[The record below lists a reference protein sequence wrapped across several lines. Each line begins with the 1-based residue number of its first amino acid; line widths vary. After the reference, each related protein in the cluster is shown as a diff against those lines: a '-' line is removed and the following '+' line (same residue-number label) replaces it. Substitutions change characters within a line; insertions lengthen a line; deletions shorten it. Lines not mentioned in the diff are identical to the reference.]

1 MGKSYSGYKNRGF
14 LLACLVTLV
23 SFFGVIATSGTSL
36 ATTPQIAAGYSHTV
50 ALKSDGTVWA
60 WGYNGY
66 GQLGESPYTNTKRIT
81 PVQVNSK
88 ILNSVIAVAAGSS
101 HTIALKSDGT
111 VWTWGYNSY
120 GQLGDGTVADKYT
133 PVQVSSLSG
142 VTAIAGGWFYTVAL
156 KSDGTVWAWGDNSS
170 GQLGDGSTT
179 YRTTPVQVS
188 GLSGVTAIAVGGGE
202 YGHHTV
208 ALKSDGTVWA
218 WGWNYYGQLG
228 DGTTTERYTPVP
240 VSSLS
245 GITTIAAGAYHTAAL
260 KSDGTAWAWGTNNSG
275 ELGDGT
281 TTDRYSPV
289 QVRGLSGITAIAP
302 GGGLNGYHTVAL
314 KSDETV
320 WTWGS
325 NFNEATRQWITTPV
339 QVSGLSSVETIASGD
354 RHAITLKSDGT
365 IWAWGFNDYG
375 QLGDGTTT
383 NSATPVQVSGLNLYS
398 TTTPTPTPATSPT
411 PKSSPTPSSTPTPT
425 SPAST
430 TPKISAGDFHTMA
443 LKSDGT
449 VWAWG
454 YNDYGQLGDG
464 TTTYRNA
471 PVQVSSLSG
480 VIAIAGGND
489 HSLAVKSDGTVW
501 AWGDN
506 HYGRLGDGT
515 TTDRNAPVQVSS
527 LSGIIAIAGGNFH
540 SLSLKSDGT
549 VWAWGNN
556 GFGQLGDG
564 TTTERHTPVK
574 VSGLSGVIAIACGSY
589 HSLALKSDGTVW
601 AWGYNYYGQL
611 GDGTNT
617 EKDAV
622 GRKTP
627 VKVSSLSGVT
637 AIAGGSYHSLSLKSN
652 ETVWAWGNN
661 SVYGQLGD
669 GTYTDR
675 NTPVQVSSLSGIT
688 AIAGG
693 YSHSLALKS
702 DGTVWAWGNNGWGQL
717 GDGTGT
723 NSNTP
728 VQVSGINLGITVT
741 TQTPT
746 PVTTPLST
754 PTPSS
759 EKGSISGDITD
770 TEGYPIESAKIRLK
784 GKRTKVSKKTTSDED
799 GFFEF
804 TDLSADTYTITATRK
819 GYKKGK
825 QVVTLGQGEDANI
838 AIEMK
843 KR

>member
-36 ATTPQIAAGYSHTV
+36 ATTPQIAAGDYHTV

-60 WGYNGY
+60 WGYNSS
-66 GQLGESPYTNTKRIT
+66 GQLGESPYTIMKRTT
-81 PVQVNSK
+81 PAQVSSK
-88 ILNSVIAVAAGSS
+88 ILNSVTAVAAGSS
-101 HTIALKSDGT
+101 HTIALRSDGT
-111 VWTWGYNSY
+111 VLAWGHNSY
-120 GQLGDGTVADKYT
+120 GQLGDGTTTWRDT
-133 PVQVSSLSG
+133 PVQVSGLSG
-142 VTAIAGGWFYTVAL
+142 VTAIAGGTFYTVAL
-156 KSDGTVWAWGDNSS
+156 KLDGTVWAWGDNSS
-170 GQLGDGSTT
+170 GQLGDGTT
-179 YRTTPVQVS
+179 TNKTTPVQVT
-188 GLSGVTAIAVGGGE
+188 GLSGIAAIAVGGGE
-202 YGHHTV
+202 YGYHTV
-208 ALKSDGTVWA
+208 ALKSDATVWA

-228 DGTTTERYTPVP
+228 DGTTTDRYTPVQ
-240 VSSLS
+240 VSDLS
-245 GITTIAAGAYHTAAL
+245 GVTAIASGWYHTAAL
-260 KSDGTAWAWGTNNSG
+260 KSDGTVWAWGNNG
-275 ELGDGT
+275 FGQLGDGT
-281 TTDRYSPV
+281 TTNRYIPV
-289 QVRGLSGITAIAP
+289 QMSSLSGIAAIAV
-302 GGGLNGYHTVAL
+302 GGGEYGYHTVAL
-314 KSDETV
+314 KSDGTV

-325 NFNEATRQWITTPV
+325 NFNETTRQWITTPV
-339 QVSGLSSVETIASGD
+339 QVSGLGGVAAIAAGKY
-354 RHAITLKSDGT
+354 HTVALKSDGT
-365 IWAWGFNDYG
+365 VWAWGINNYG
-375 QLGDGTTT
+375 QLGNGTTT

-454 YNDYGQLGDG
+454 
-464 TTTYRNA
+464 
-471 PVQVSSLSG
+471 
-480 VIAIAGGND
+480 
-489 HSLAVKSDGTVW
+489 
-501 AWGDN
+501 
-506 HYGRLGDGT
+506 
-515 TTDRNAPVQVSS
+515 
-527 LSGIIAIAGGNFH
+527 
-540 SLSLKSDGT
+540 
-549 VWAWGNN
+549 NN

-589 HSLALKSDGTVW
+589 HSLAMKSDGTVW

-627 VKVSSLSGVT
+627 VKVSSLSGVTAIAGGTYHSLALKSNGTVWAWGYNSKYGQLGDGTNTDRNTPVQVSSLSGVT

-728 VQVSGINLGITVT
+728 VQVSGINLGVT
-741 TQTPT
+741 TTTPT
-746 PVTTPLST
+746 PTVTS
-754 PTPSS
+754 TPSS

-784 GKRTKVSKKTTSDED
+784 GKRTKVSKKTTSDEY